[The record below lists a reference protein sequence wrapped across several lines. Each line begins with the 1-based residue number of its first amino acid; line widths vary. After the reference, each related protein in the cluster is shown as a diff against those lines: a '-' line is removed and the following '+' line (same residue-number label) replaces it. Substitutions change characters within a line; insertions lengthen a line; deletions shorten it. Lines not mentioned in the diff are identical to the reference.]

1 MATVH
6 DTAGAPTQLEDLT
19 VGEVMH
25 SGLIVCGPESPAR
38 HVARLM
44 ARHNVHAIVVWGD
57 DEEGG
62 AWGVVADTDL
72 LEALGRPELEGSAGA
87 LARTPIV
94 SVGAEERVVRAAELM
109 RRHRVTH
116 LVVTAGERPVGIVST
131 LDLARAVAGGGS
143 AIA

>member
-1 MATVH
+1 MSDTAPPAAQIEDATVG
-6 DTAGAPTQLEDLT
+6 D
-19 VGEVMH
+19 VMH
-25 SGLIVCGPESPAR
+25 PGVVVCGPEAPAR

-62 AWGVVADTDL
+62 PWGVVADTDL
-72 LEALGRPELEGSAGA
+72 LEAFGRPELEGSAGA

-94 SVGAEERVVRAAELM
+94 SVGAEERIVRAAELM

-116 LVVTAGERPVGIVST
+116 LVVTAHGRPVGIVST
-131 LDLARAVAGGGS
+131 LDLARAVAGGS
-143 AIA
+143 AEA